1 MLKIGKIVN
10 THGIKGELRVLSNS
24 DFIDVR
30 FKPNAKIYIDNN
42 EYIIEDGYLHKNFV
56 IIKLLGFDNINDV
69 VKFKNKYIYGDI
81 LDQEVL
87 EEDEYFNQ
95 DLEGCS
101 VYNQDNQLRGEV
113 IEVMIGGIY
122 NMLRIKGDNTKG
134 IVPFNNQFIESVD
147 IDNKKIAINEI
158 KGLIDED

>member
-30 FKPNAKIYIDNN
+30 FKPNAKVYIDNN

-69 VKFKNKYIYGDI
+69 VKFKNKDIYGDI
-81 LDQEVL
+81 LDQDVL
-87 EEDEYFNQ
+87 EENEYFNQ

-134 IVPFNNQFIESVD
+134 IIPFNNQFIESVD
-147 IDNKKIAINEI
+147 IDNKKIVINEI

>member
-69 VKFKNKYIYGDI
+69 VKFKNKDIYGDI
-81 LDQEVL
+81 LDQDVL
-87 EEDEYFNQ
+87 EENEYFNQ

-134 IVPFNNQFIESVD
+134 IIPFNNQFIESVD
-147 IDNKKIAINEI
+147 IDNKKIVINEI

>member
-69 VKFKNKYIYGDI
+69 VKFKNKDIYGDI
-81 LDQEVL
+81 LDQDVL

-147 IDNKKIAINEI
+147 IDNKKIVINEI

>member
-69 VKFKNKYIYGDI
+69 VKFKNKDIYGDI
-81 LDQEVL
+81 LDQDVL

-122 NMLRIKGDNTKG
+122 NILRIKGDNTKG
-134 IVPFNNQFIESVD
+134 IVPFNNQFIKNVD
-147 IDNKKIAINEI
+147 IDNKKIVINEI

>member
-81 LDQEVL
+81 LDQDVL

-134 IVPFNNQFIESVD
+134 IVPFNNQFIKSVD
-147 IDNKKIAINEI
+147 IDNKKIVINEI

>member
-69 VKFKNKYIYGDI
+69 VKFKNKDIYGDI
-81 LDQEVL
+81 LDQDVL

-134 IVPFNNQFIESVD
+134 IIPFNNQFIKSVD
-147 IDNKKIAINEI
+147 IDNKKIVINEI

>member
-69 VKFKNKYIYGDI
+69 VKFKNKDIYGDI
-81 LDQEVL
+81 LDQDVL

-147 IDNKKIAINEI
+147 IVNKKIVINEI

>member
-69 VKFKNKYIYGDI
+69 VKFKNKDIYGDI

-147 IDNKKIAINEI
+147 IVNKKIVINEI

>member
-69 VKFKNKYIYGDI
+69 VKFKNKDIYGDI
-81 LDQEVL
+81 LDQDVL

-134 IVPFNNQFIESVD
+134 IVPFNNQFIKNVD
-147 IDNKKIAINEI
+147 INNKKIVINEI

>member
-69 VKFKNKYIYGDI
+69 VKFKNKDIYGDI
-81 LDQEVL
+81 LHQDVL

-122 NMLRIKGDNTKG
+122 NMLRIKEIIPKVLFLL
-134 IVPFNNQFIESVD
+134 I
-147 IDNKKIAINEI
+147 IN
-158 KGLIDED
+158 L

>member
-69 VKFKNKYIYGDI
+69 VKFKNKDIYGDI
-81 LDQEVL
+81 LDQDVL

-95 DLEGCS
+95 DLEGCG

-134 IVPFNNQFIESVD
+134 IVHFNNQFIKNVD
-147 IDNKKIAINEI
+147 IDNKKIVINEI

>member
-10 THGIKGELRVLSNS
+10 THGIKGEFRVLSNS

-69 VKFKNKYIYGDI
+69 VKFKNKDIYGDI
-81 LDQEVL
+81 VDQDVL

-147 IDNKKIAINEI
+147 IDNKKIVINEI

>member
-69 VKFKNKYIYGDI
+69 VKFKNKDIYGDI
-81 LDQEVL
+81 LDQDVL

-134 IVPFNNQFIESVD
+134 IVPFNNQFIKNVD
-147 IDNKKIAINEI
+147 IDNKKIVINEI

>member
-69 VKFKNKYIYGDI
+69 VKFKNKDIYGDI
-81 LDQEVL
+81 LDQDVL

-134 IVPFNNQFIESVD
+134 IVPFNNQFIKNVD
-147 IDNKKIAINEI
+147 IDNKKIVINEI
-158 KGLIDED
+158 KGLIDEV